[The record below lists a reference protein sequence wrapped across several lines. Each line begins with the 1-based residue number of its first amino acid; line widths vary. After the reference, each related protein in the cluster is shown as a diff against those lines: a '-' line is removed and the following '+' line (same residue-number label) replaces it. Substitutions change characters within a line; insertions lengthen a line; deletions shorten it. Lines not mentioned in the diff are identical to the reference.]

1 MPSRTARVSAGLCSS
16 VLVLGLGAS
25 MLPSS
30 FVGPMRGPSCT
41 RLGSSSGTA
50 SPTRSVS
57 ETGSAGPAGGSVR
70 SVLGLGLAM
79 TLLAGLSRS
88 PHARQSRQ
96 VLALRA
102 EAEAK
107 EEAEEPAEAEE
118 TEAQDETEDEEE
130 GEADEEEQ
138 KPSKWKCLDCG
149 SMNFAAST
157 ECDKCGA
164 AKPSAEEAQM
174 IEERDKAKDEVAKV
188 MDGFLRMQADLQNY
202 RRSHDE
208 AMARAKDLGKVDA
221 LKKLLPITDDIEAAV
236 AEPEGMDAKDKAIF
250 DSYSLLFRKIGDV
263 WTKFGVDTLTVAAG
277 DMYDEDAHE
286 VVEEREPTDGQAS
299 GTIIEVVKPGFSCD
313 GKVVISPQVI
323 IASSSSAEAEET
335 PEEAEAAAATIPVA
349 LQGGD
354 VSTEPS
360 QASPNCA

>member
-1 MPSRTARVSAGLCSS
+1 MMPSRTARVSAGLCSS
-16 VLVLGLGAS
+16 VLVLGLGAL

-30 FVGPMRGPSCT
+30 FVGPMRGPSCA
-41 RLGSSSGTA
+41 RLGSPSGTA
-50 SPTRSVS
+50 RPTRSVT
-57 ETGSAGPAGGSVR
+57 ETSAGSAGSAGPAGG
-70 SVLGLGLAM
+70 VLGLGLAM
-79 TLLAGLSRS
+79 TLAGLSRS
-88 PHARQSRQ
+88 PHARQARQ

-118 TEAQDETEDEEE
+118 AEAQDETEDVEEA
-130 GEADEEEQ
+130 EADEEEQ

-221 LKKLLPITDDIEAAV
+221 LQKLLPITDDIEAAV

-323 IASSSSAEAEET
+323 IASSSSAEAEEA
-335 PEEAEAAAATIPVA
+335 PEEAEAAA
-349 LQGGD
+349 
-354 VSTEPS
+354 
-360 QASPNCA
+360 